1 MRRPGPELDCCVTEK
16 NNYTSHCNILS
27 SSVMAKEGPETC
39 SRLIRDKQGFFFF
52 PENSD
57 IGGVLISVVE

>member
-1 MRRPGPELDCCVTEK
+1 MRRPWPELDSCITEK

-27 SSVMAKEGPETC
+27 SSIMAQERPQHVPDSLETN
-39 SRLIRDKQGFFFF
+39 RAFL
-52 PENSD
+52 PENSV